1 MSKISRRNFLITAG
15 ATTAATLIVNG
26 CSSSSTKSDESAGDS
41 SPAPSPVAAA
51 DTPEVT
57 TAKLGFI
64 ALTDSAPLIIAKEK
78 GLFAKYGMPDVEV
91 VKQASWAVTRDNL
104 ELGSGGGG
112 IDGAHIL
119 TPMSYLMAAGKITK
133 GGAKV
138 PMNILA
144 RLNVNGQGIS
154 LSNAYTDLK
163 VSTDSSS
170 LKEAFAKGKSSGKEM
185 KCAVTFPGGTH
196 DLWMRYW
203 LAAGGIDPDKDVST
217 IVVPPPQMV
226 ANIKVN
232 NMEAFCVGEPWNA
245 QTVNQK
251 IGYTAIT
258 TGELWKDHPEKALA
272 MRADWVEQ
280 NPKAAKAIL
289 MAVQEAQIWCDD
301 PGNKE
306 EMCKIVSGRQWFKV
320 PVEDILERS
329 KGNFD
334 FGNGRTLANSDLL
347 MKFWN
352 DSASYP
358 FQSHDLWFLMEDMRW
373 GYLPED
379 TDTKALIQAV
389 NREDLWR
396 EAAKAIGQEA
406 AIPKS
411 TSRGIET
418 FFDGVKF
425 DPEKPEAYLKSLEI
439 KKI

>member
-217 IVVPPPQMV
+217 IVVPTPPNGGQHQGQQHGSFLCGRTV
-226 ANIKVN
+226 ECSNR
-232 NMEAFCVGEPWNA
+232 EPKNWLH
-245 QTVNQK
+245 
-251 IGYTAIT
+251 GHYYR
-258 TGELWKDHPEKALA
+258 
-272 MRADWVEQ
+272 RA
-280 NPKAAKAIL
+280 
-289 MAVQEAQIWCDD
+289 
-301 PGNKE
+301 
-306 EMCKIVSGRQWFKV
+306 
-320 PVEDILERS
+320 LERPS
-329 KGNFD
+329 GKGASHASRL
-334 FGNGRTLANSDLL
+334 GR
-347 MKFWN
+347 
-352 DSASYP
+352 
-358 FQSHDLWFLMEDMRW
+358 
-373 GYLPED
+373 
-379 TDTKALIQAV
+379 
-389 NREDLWR
+389 
-396 EAAKAIGQEA
+396 AK
-406 AIPKS
+406 P
-411 TSRGIET
+411 
-418 FFDGVKF
+418 
-425 DPEKPEAYLKSLEI
+425 
-439 KKI
+439 